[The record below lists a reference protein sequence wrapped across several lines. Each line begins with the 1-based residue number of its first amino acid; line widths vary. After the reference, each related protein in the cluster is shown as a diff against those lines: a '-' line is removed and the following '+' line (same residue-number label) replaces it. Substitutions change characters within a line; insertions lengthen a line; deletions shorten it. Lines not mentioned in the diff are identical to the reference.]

1 MPGLCFGMALHKLDQ
16 GWALE
21 SDMVGQNL
29 TLKSAMVDLES
40 LVALQKVGKDQGLE
54 LNKVVFQEPF
64 GLADQI
70 AFGLVDCW
78 EAFGLA
84 DQVAFGLVGQELGLV
99 DQLMFD
105 LTGQVTCDSL
115 DQVALGLTGWVMLY
129 KAGQGLMLGF
139 GKLVL
144 NQEEAFGRVD
154 QEMMVLVLSTADQM
168 VSGMSGMGSGYP
180 KFHQKPVK
188 QKHMSR
194 QWLFHWSEVI
204 TRVFYLSQKWKHY
217 SVFHCHICCSNLGYT
232 CQNIISFIWL
242 GS

>member
-70 AFGLVDCW
+70 AFGLVDQMVFGLVDCW

-115 DQVALGLTGWVMLY
+115 DQVALGLTGWVML
-129 KAGQGLMLGF
+129 
-139 GKLVL
+139 
-144 NQEEAFGRVD
+144 
-154 QEMMVLVLSTADQM
+154 
-168 VSGMSGMGSGYP
+168 
-180 KFHQKPVK
+180 
-188 QKHMSR
+188 
-194 QWLFHWSEVI
+194 
-204 TRVFYLSQKWKHY
+204 
-217 SVFHCHICCSNLGYT
+217 
-232 CQNIISFIWL
+232 
-242 GS
+242 